1 MSSFTFIQ
9 CCCRQLRARKEL
21 QRLQQE
27 AKEFSIKLVSDS
39 RMNHLEERG
48 NDTIQGMSDSDF
60 VVKFSTIQFYVF
72 EHN

>member
-1 MSSFTFIQ
+1 
-9 CCCRQLRARKEL
+9 LRARKEL

-60 VVKFSTIQFYVF
+60 VVKVSTIQFYAF